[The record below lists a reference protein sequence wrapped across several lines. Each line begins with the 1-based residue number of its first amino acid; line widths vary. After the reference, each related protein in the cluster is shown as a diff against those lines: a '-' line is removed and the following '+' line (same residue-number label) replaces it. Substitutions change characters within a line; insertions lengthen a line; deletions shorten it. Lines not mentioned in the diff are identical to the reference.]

1 MPESTRGAAPP
12 TEVDEFL
19 ASLDHPMAEPLADL
33 RGRIVAA
40 APAEV
45 VENVK
50 WNAPNYSIGGIDRV
64 TLGVDP
70 RGRMRVVLHRGVKV
84 IESDGLTFE
93 DDSGIIT
100 WAAADRGVITIVS
113 PEQYTAQADAVI
125 GIVALWL
132 RTSPTPVMIR
142 KHCGA

>member
-1 MPESTRGAAPP
+1 MSARTHGAIPS

-19 ASLDHPMAEPLADL
+19 ASLDHPMAVPLADL
-33 RGRIVAA
+33 RGRIIAA

-50 WNAPNYSIGGIDRV
+50 WNAPNYSIGGVDRV

-84 IESDGLTFE
+84 VESDGFTFE
-93 DDSGIIT
+93 DDSGLIT
-100 WAAADRGVITIVS
+100 WAAVDRGVITIAS
-113 PEQYTAQADAVI
+113 PEQYTAQVDGAVELI
-125 GIVALWL
+125 ARWL
-132 RTSPTPVMIR
+132 RTSPIVS
-142 KHCGA
+142 

>member
-1 MPESTRGAAPP
+1 MPESTHGAAPP

-33 RGRIVAA
+33 RSRIVAA

-84 IESDGLTFE
+84 IESDGFTFE
-93 DDSGIIT
+93 DDSGLIT

-113 PEQYTAQADAVI
+113 PEQYTSQADAII
-125 GIVALWL
+125 GIVARWL
-132 RTSPTPVMIR
+132 RTSPTP
-142 KHCGA
+142 G